1 MVMNPQDEQMNKPRG
16 GLLGLFDK
24 AMKADEDTGLSPL
37 QNFAAA
43 LDPLILKDLRGG
55 EGIRQQGVQRAAT
68 MSKNKTV
75 DMLRQQGRNDL
86 ADAVMNRTIGPKEAF
101 SVMQSEKAA
110 DTAFQR
116 QKDLAAFS
124 AGLKAPAAPKLY
136 SEFAKLNADL
146 QAGNISKDQYNAS
159 VQSFLNKNKMSI
171 RPFRDINRKKTKV
184 VTVGSV
190 KIGGDNPI
198 SVQSMTNTLTTDIE
212 ATINQINQITE
223 AGGDL
228 VRVSCPD
235 KESTQALKKIIA
247 PKKNL
252 SFSENFFHMCFG
264 KVPEK
269 EIVKAFDVSLILYA
283 EHSFNV
289 STFTAR
295 TITSSLS
302 DIHGAITGAIAS
314 LKGPLHGGA
323 NEEVMHMMK
332 KIKKPENALKWI
344 NNALKNKEVVMGFGH
359 RVYKSGDSRVPTMR
373 EYFGK
378 VAKIKKDKTFE
389 KIYDIVEKV
398 MIKKKNIHPNV
409 DYPTGPTYHLMG
421 FDTDFFTPIFVISR
435 ITGWS
440 AHIMEQHAAN
450 KLIRPLAKYKGS
462 KHRTVMQLN
471 QR

>member
-1 MVMNPQDEQMNKPRG
+1 MSDEIKK
-16 GLLGLFDK
+16 GLLGIVV
-24 AMKADEDTGLSPL
+24 DETEISKVMPEINSLTYRGY
-37 QNFAAA
+37 AAQDLCSRCKFEEVA
-43 LDPLILKDLRGG
+43 YLILNKELPNKKQLKQFEKIETKERALSKTLINVLKQMPKKSHPMDVARTVVSIMGLEDKETKDNSPEANLRK
-55 EGIRQQGVQRAAT
+55 T
-68 MSKNKTV
+68 MRIFAKTPV
-75 DMLRQQGRNDL
+75 
-86 ADAVMNRTIGPKEAF
+86 A
-101 SVMQSEKAA
+101 
-110 DTAFQR
+110 
-116 QKDLAAFS
+116 LAAFYR
-124 AGLKAPAAPKLY
+124 L
-136 SEFAKLNADL
+136 
-146 QAGNISKDQYNAS
+146 
-159 VQSFLNKNKMSI
+159 
-171 RPFRDINRKKTKV
+171 RK
-184 VTVGSV
+184 G
-190 KIGGDNPI
+190 
-198 SVQSMTNTLTTDIE
+198 
-212 ATINQINQITE
+212 
-223 AGGDL
+223 
-228 VRVSCPD
+228 
-235 KESTQALKKIIA
+235 KKIIS

-252 SFSENFFHMCFG
+252 TFAENFFHMCFG
-264 KVPEK
+264 KVPNK

-344 NNALKNKEVVMGFGH
+344 NKTLDNKDVVMGFGH

-373 EYFGK
+373 EYFK
-378 VAKIKKDKTFE
+378 RVAIIKKDKTFE

-398 MIKKKNIHPNV
+398 MIERKDIHPNV

-450 KLIRPLAKYKGS
+450 KLIRPLASYKGS
-462 KHRTVMQLN
+462 KHRKVLQLN

>member
-1 MVMNPQDEQMNKPRG
+1 MSDEIKK
-16 GLLGLFDK
+16 GLLGIVV
-24 AMKADEDTGLSPL
+24 DETEVSKVMPEINSLTYRGY
-37 QNFAAA
+37 AAQDLCA
-43 LDPLILKDLRGG
+43 KCKFEEVAYLILNGELPSKKQLKKFEKEERKERKLSKTLLDDIKKFPKKAHPMDAARTAVSIMGLEDKETKDNSPVANMRKVMR
-55 EGIRQQGVQRAAT
+55 IFA
-68 MSKNKTV
+68 KTPV
-75 DMLRQQGRNDL
+75 
-86 ADAVMNRTIGPKEAF
+86 A
-101 SVMQSEKAA
+101 
-110 DTAFQR
+110 
-116 QKDLAAFS
+116 LAAFYR
-124 AGLKAPAAPKLY
+124 A
-136 SEFAKLNADL
+136 
-146 QAGNISKDQYNAS
+146 
-159 VQSFLNKNKMSI
+159 
-171 RPFRDINRKKTKV
+171 RK
-184 VTVGSV
+184 G
-190 KIGGDNPI
+190 
-198 SVQSMTNTLTTDIE
+198 
-212 ATINQINQITE
+212 
-223 AGGDL
+223 
-228 VRVSCPD
+228 
-235 KESTQALKKIIA
+235 KKIIA

-264 KVPEK
+264 KVPNK
-269 EIVKAFDVSLILYA
+269 DIVKAFDVSLILYA

-323 NEEVMHMMK
+323 NEEVMHMMN

-344 NNALKNKEVVMGFGH
+344 NKALDNKDVVMGFGH

-378 VAKIKKDKTFE
+378 VAKIKKDKKFE

-398 MIKKKNIHPNV
+398 MIDRKNIYPNV

-440 AHIMEQHAAN
+440 AHIMEQHSAN
-450 KLIRPLAKYKGS
+450 KLIRPLASYKGS
-462 KHRTVMQLN
+462 QHRKVVPLN

>member
-1 MVMNPQDEQMNKPRG
+1 MSDEIKK
-16 GLLGLFDK
+16 GLLGIVV
-24 AMKADEDTGLSPL
+24 DETEVSKVMPEINSLTYRGY
-37 QNFAAA
+37 AAQDLCEYCRFEEVA
-43 LDPLILKDLRGG
+43 YLILNKDLPNSIQLKQFEKEEKNNR
-55 EGIRQQGVQRAAT
+55 EL
-68 MSKNKTV
+68 SKNLYEIIKHMPKKSHPMDVART
-75 DMLRQQGRNDL
+75 
-86 ADAVMNRTIGPKEAF
+86 AV
-101 SVMQSEKAA
+101 SVMGLEDKETSDSSPEANMRKALRIFA
-110 DTAFQR
+110 KTPTA
-116 QKDLAAFS
+116 LAAF
-124 AGLKAPAAPKLY
+124 Y
-136 SEFAKLNADL
+136 R
-146 QAGNISKDQYNAS
+146 
-159 VQSFLNKNKMSI
+159 I
-171 RPFRDINRKKTKV
+171 RS
-184 VTVGSV
+184 G
-190 KIGGDNPI
+190 
-198 SVQSMTNTLTTDIE
+198 
-212 ATINQINQITE
+212 
-223 AGGDL
+223 
-228 VRVSCPD
+228 
-235 KESTQALKKIIA
+235 KKIIK
-247 PKKNL
+247 PKKDL
-252 SFSENFFHMCFG
+252 TFAENFFYMCFG
-264 KVPEK
+264 KVPQK

-323 NEEVMHMMK
+323 NEEVMHMMR

-344 NNALKNKEVVMGFGH
+344 NNALKNKDVVMGFGH

-398 MIKKKNIHPNV
+398 MIKKKNIYPNV

-450 KLIRPLAKYKGS
+450 KLIRPLASYKGS
-462 KHRTVMQLN
+462 KHRKVLQLN

>member
-1 MVMNPQDEQMNKPRG
+1 MSDDIKK
-16 GLLGLFDK
+16 GLLGIVV
-24 AMKADEDTGLSPL
+24 DETEVSKVMPEINSLTYRGY
-37 QNFAAA
+37 AAQDLCEYCRFEEVA
-43 LDPLILKDLRGG
+43 YLILNKDLPNSI
-55 EGIRQQGVQRAAT
+55 E
-68 MSKNKTV
+68 
-75 DMLRQQGRNDL
+75 LRQFEKEEKNNRELTKNLYEIIRHMPKKSHPMDV
-86 ADAVMNRTIGPKEAF
+86 ARTAV
-101 SVMQSEKAA
+101 SVMGLEDKETTDSSAEANMRKALRIFA
-110 DTAFQR
+110 KTPTA
-116 QKDLAAFS
+116 LAAF
-124 AGLKAPAAPKLY
+124 Y
-136 SEFAKLNADL
+136 R
-146 QAGNISKDQYNAS
+146 
-159 VQSFLNKNKMSI
+159 I
-171 RPFRDINRKKTKV
+171 RK
-184 VTVGSV
+184 G
-190 KIGGDNPI
+190 
-198 SVQSMTNTLTTDIE
+198 
-212 ATINQINQITE
+212 
-223 AGGDL
+223 
-228 VRVSCPD
+228 
-235 KESTQALKKIIA
+235 KKIIK

-252 SFSENFFHMCFG
+252 TFAENFFYMCFG
-264 KVPEK
+264 KVPHK

-323 NEEVMHMMK
+323 NEEVMHMMN

-373 EYFGK
+373 NYFGK
-378 VAKIKKDKTFE
+378 VAKLKKDKKFE

-421 FDTDFFTPIFVISR
+421 FETDFFTPIFVISR

-450 KLIRPLAKYKGS
+450 KLIRPLASYKGS
-462 KHRTVMQLN
+462 KHRKVMQLN

>member
-1 MVMNPQDEQMNKPRG
+1 MSDEIKK
-16 GLLGLFDK
+16 GLLGIVV
-24 AMKADEDTGLSPL
+24 DETEVSKVMPEINSLTYRGY
-37 QNFAAA
+37 AAQDLCEYCRFEEVA
-43 LDPLILKDLRGG
+43 YLILNKDLPNSIQLKHFEKEEKNNR
-55 EGIRQQGVQRAAT
+55 EL
-68 MSKNKTV
+68 SKNLYEIIKHMPKKSHPMDVART
-75 DMLRQQGRNDL
+75 
-86 ADAVMNRTIGPKEAF
+86 AV
-101 SVMQSEKAA
+101 SVMGLEDKETSNSSPEANMKKALRIFA
-110 DTAFQR
+110 KTPTA
-116 QKDLAAFS
+116 LAAF
-124 AGLKAPAAPKLY
+124 Y
-136 SEFAKLNADL
+136 R
-146 QAGNISKDQYNAS
+146 
-159 VQSFLNKNKMSI
+159 I
-171 RPFRDINRKKTKV
+171 RN
-184 VTVGSV
+184 G
-190 KIGGDNPI
+190 
-198 SVQSMTNTLTTDIE
+198 
-212 ATINQINQITE
+212 
-223 AGGDL
+223 
-228 VRVSCPD
+228 
-235 KESTQALKKIIA
+235 KKIIK
-247 PKKNL
+247 PKKEL
-252 SFSENFFHMCFG
+252 TFAENFFYMCFG
-264 KVPEK
+264 KVPQK

-323 NEEVMHMMK
+323 NEEVMHMMR

-378 VAKIKKDKTFE
+378 VAKLKKDKTFE

-450 KLIRPLAKYKGS
+450 KLIRPLASYKGS
-462 KHRTVMQLN
+462 KHRKVLQLN